1 MASKHA
7 ETQVRVTADTKQFN
21 SKVKESKQNFQDF
34 AKVSDQVSSKL
45 SDALGIP
52 TDKIN
57 QMAGA
62 LRGLGQK
69 LEQTGSTGA
78 QAFAGILKNVGAA
91 STAIAGIG
99 IGAAVSAF
107 KLLNAE
113 ATAFK
118 NTIQGANIDAATQT
132 YIDTYRQSMRDAR
145 EELGAGT
152 ATAMA
157 EAKKGLATMATDF
170 ISILA
175 FGLSNLFKGNVTPGM
190 FFTGGAAMTA
200 AIKQAQAAPAAG
212 EAEKYANQ
220 LYEVERKISDEQQVQ
235 AALTAAIAKNK
246 LEAYDKSRST
256 KEQMESL
263 LEVERLIK
271 LQYEGGGEFS
281 YLDVDGKVV
290 TKTVSGLRTL
300 YNERATLMRAI
311 NAQSSSSVEAVNAEN
326 AAVAQALQVTQ
337 GWDNALRELLERKTS
352 INTSM
357 TAAAAAAQKEKDAV
371 DALKASYEGMKSLDL
386 STSDIKLPTTLS
398 NPATDIG
405 AETLTRSF
413 GPTAWEEFAKS
424 VDEGFIKTFG
434 DLKIGIGVELDKEQ
448 VMNFTTQLNSL
459 ISSSVESIGS
469 TIGQLLG
476 DLATGGDA
484 WENFRN
490 SAVSAFGDMAIAV
503 GKIAVEAGIAT
514 LGLKAAFESLNPYV
528 AMAAGAA
535 LIALGTAV
543 KAGLSNVASGN
554 YSSSSATASV
564 ASSSYSSSSSSQ
576 DWAQS
581 EVNVKVT
588 GTLQANGSALVAVL
602 NNEEKRKSHTT

>member
-7 ETQVRVTADTKQFN
+7 ETQVKVTADTKQFN

-157 EAKKGLATMATDF
+157 EAKKGFATIATDF
-170 ISILA
+170 TSTLA

-190 FFTGGAAMTA
+190 FLAGGAAMTSA
-200 AIKQAQAAPAAG
+200 VKQTQAAPAAG

-220 LYEVERKISDEQQVQ
+220 LYDVERKISDEQQVQ

-290 TKTVSGLRTL
+290 TKTV
-300 YNERATLMRAI
+300 
-311 NAQSSSSVEAVNAEN
+311 
-326 AAVAQALQVTQ
+326 
-337 GWDNALRELLERKTS
+337 
-352 INTSM
+352 
-357 TAAAAAAQKEKDAV
+357 
-371 DALKASYEGMKSLDL
+371 
-386 STSDIKLPTTLS
+386 
-398 NPATDIG
+398 
-405 AETLTRSF
+405 
-413 GPTAWEEFAKS
+413 
-424 VDEGFIKTFG
+424 
-434 DLKIGIGVELDKEQ
+434 
-448 VMNFTTQLNSL
+448 
-459 ISSSVESIGS
+459 
-469 TIGQLLG
+469 
-476 DLATGGDA
+476 
-484 WENFRN
+484 
-490 SAVSAFGDMAIAV
+490 
-503 GKIAVEAGIAT
+503 
-514 LGLKAAFESLNPYV
+514 
-528 AMAAGAA
+528 
-535 LIALGTAV
+535 
-543 KAGLSNVASGN
+543 
-554 YSSSSATASV
+554 
-564 ASSSYSSSSSSQ
+564 
-576 DWAQS
+576 
-581 EVNVKVT
+581 
-588 GTLQANGSALVAVL
+588 
-602 NNEEKRKSHTT
+602 